1 MLRAGH
7 DSHQGRSPVMTSG
20 DDTQAPKVGSH
31 ASVNGL
37 HMYYEVHGTGKPLVL
52 LHGGVG
58 AIEMFGEV
66 LGMLAEGRQV
76 VAADLQAHGRTAD
89 VERPL
94 SLESMADDVAA
105 LIEHLGFERA
115 DVMGYSLGGG
125 VALQSAIRHPE
136 VVRKLVLVSTPF
148 RREGWYPEVLEGMA
162 QMGPEAA
169 EPMKATP
176 MYQLYAG
183 VAPRPEEWPVL
194 LTKLGRLL
202 AQDYDYSEEV
212 AAIEA
217 PTMIVVGDADSV
229 RTAHAVRFFELLGGG
244 KADAGWDGS
253 GMSNAR
259 LAILPATTH
268 YEIFSSPTLASTVT
282 PFLDAPMP
290 EDNHLVTDDPADAGG
305 GTRSSSEPASDL
317 PSELAKPARRALTG
331 AGYVR

>member
-1 MLRAGH
+1 
-7 DSHQGRSPVMTSG
+7 MTSG
-20 DDTQAPKVGSH
+20 DDAQAPKVGSH

-37 HMYYEVHGTGKPLVL
+37 QMYYEVHGTGKPLVL

-229 RTAHAVRFFELLGGG
+229 RTAHAVEFFELLGGG
-244 KADAGWDGS
+244 KADTGWDGL
-253 GMSNAR
+253 GRPNAR
-259 LAILPATTH
+259 LAVLPATTH
-268 YEIFSSPTLASTVT
+268 YDIFSSPGLASAVT
-282 PFLDAPMP
+282 PFLDSPMP
-290 EDNHLVTDDPADAGG
+290 DDQ
-305 GTRSSSEPASDL
+305 
-317 PSELAKPARRALTG
+317 
-331 AGYVR
+331 